1 MNKSLEFVNKRLM
14 EQRGE
19 TISKE
24 DGEISIVPFPKF
36 YGSESREFSLSADL
50 KSKDESMSDM
60 LVELKQAPE
69 DFEDFDFY
77 SSYTEHNDGTL
88 FFIGLAVEKI
98 LNRLA
103 SLGSYPLNKIKTK
116 EDLVGVKKIKIM
128 VGDVIIRQ
136 QDDESPVAEKPWMTN
151 KLEVFIPAY
160 FEFIKE

>member
-14 EQRGE
+14 AQGKE
-19 TISKE
+19 TITE
-24 DGEISIVPFPKF
+24 GDGISIVCFPKF
-36 YGSESREFSLSADL
+36 FGSDSADFSLTADL
-50 KSKDESMSDM
+50 KSKDKSISDM
-60 LVELKQAPE
+60 VVELKQAPE

-77 SSYTEHNDGTL
+77 SSYAEHNDGTL
-88 FFIGLAVEKI
+88 LFVGLAVERI
-98 LNRLA
+98 LNHWA
-103 SLGSYPLNKIKTK
+103 SLGSYPISKIKTK

-160 FEFIKE
+160 FELIKE